1 MSKKKIKSSFLLQGS
16 ILAVAGLLVRVIGL
30 IYRVPLTN
38 ILGEKGMGCYGTA
51 YDVYNIL
58 ILLSSQSMPIAVSKL
73 VSEKL
78 GKNENNNAHRIFKGA
93 LIYGLVIGVICG
105 LIAFFG
111 GEWLASTFYHAPSAG
126 RALKVLAPTLTI
138 ACILGVFR
146 GYMQGLGN
154 MVPTAISQIF
164 EQIVNAFV
172 SVFAAY
178 ELLNY
183 GYSVSTML
191 SESKAEANAI
201 SYGAAGGTLG
211 TCLGAATALLV
222 LIIIYL
228 KRKSDILADISKQDK
243 GALDSFSRITKM
255 IIFTITPMLISTTIY
270 NISNLLD
277 NPIFQNIMELKFGLK
292 EDARLALWGVYSSQ
306 YRVLTTMPI
315 AIASALAAAIVP
327 SMIRSYAAGDK
338 LIVNNK
344 IDSAIKFSMIIALPC
359 GFGLSVL
366 GGPINK
372 MLFPNLSNDMIV
384 YMMMFSVFTV
394 TAFSLSTISN
404 SILQG
409 IDKLNVPIKNS
420 AISLVIHL
428 VILPLLLVVFK
439 LGIYAVVIGD
449 FTFAMTVCVLNSY
462 SIKNYTGYTQEIK
475 NTFVK
480 PIISSVIMSICCY
493 LVYLLFHKLIGSNTI
508 STLIAIC
515 VAIAVYGIMVI
526 KTKIVTENELESV
539 PKGTMIIKICKKFH
553 LL

>member
-78 GKNENNNAHRIFKGA
+78 GRNENNNAHRIFKGA

-146 GYMQGLGN
+146 GYMQGLGD

-211 TCLGAATALLV
+211 TCLGAAPALL
-222 LIIIYL
+222 
-228 KRKSDILADISKQDK
+228 KIL
-243 GALDSFSRITKM
+243 
-255 IIFTITPMLISTTIY
+255 
-270 NISNLLD
+270 
-277 NPIFQNIMELKFGLK
+277 
-292 EDARLALWGVYSSQ
+292 
-306 YRVLTTMPI
+306 
-315 AIASALAAAIVP
+315 
-327 SMIRSYAAGDK
+327 
-338 LIVNNK
+338 
-344 IDSAIKFSMIIALPC
+344 
-359 GFGLSVL
+359 
-366 GGPINK
+366 
-372 MLFPNLSNDMIV
+372 
-384 YMMMFSVFTV
+384 
-394 TAFSLSTISN
+394 
-404 SILQG
+404 
-409 IDKLNVPIKNS
+409 
-420 AISLVIHL
+420 
-428 VILPLLLVVFK
+428 
-439 LGIYAVVIGD
+439 
-449 FTFAMTVCVLNSY
+449 
-462 SIKNYTGYTQEIK
+462 
-475 NTFVK
+475 
-480 PIISSVIMSICCY
+480 
-493 LVYLLFHKLIGSNTI
+493 
-508 STLIAIC
+508 
-515 VAIAVYGIMVI
+515 
-526 KTKIVTENELESV
+526 
-539 PKGTMIIKICKKFH
+539 
-553 LL
+553 